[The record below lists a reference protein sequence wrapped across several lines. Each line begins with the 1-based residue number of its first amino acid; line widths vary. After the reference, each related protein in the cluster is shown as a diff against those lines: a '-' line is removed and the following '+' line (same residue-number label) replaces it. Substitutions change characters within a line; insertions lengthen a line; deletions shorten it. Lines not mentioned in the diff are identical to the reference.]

1 MKDPDQSPTSDAER
15 PIAHVLLLGTD
26 PTWVQALQTALD
38 HPWPTRLQ
46 TLRASSLGEAE
57 KALGET
63 EIDLVVVAPDAHG
76 QSLDDT
82 VVRLRSL
89 AAAPPILVVSDNL
102 GQTAAAFQSSAV
114 FHLSADGLG
123 NGVLTGYAQCAVQQA
138 RNRRQLAETHDR
150 LERVVAERAGAIH
163 EQARVQQALERSEK
177 RFRDLVETTSDWIW
191 EVDATGVYSY
201 ASPKVTE
208 LLGFAP
214 EEIVGKTPFDF
225 MPPEEAERV
234 APLFHDAVQA
244 RQPFSELE
252 NVNLRRNG
260 TPVVL
265 ETSGVPILDDSGNL
279 VGYRGIDR
287 DISQRK
293 RNEDELHAYRTQLE
307 AMVERR
313 GAELVETNRRL
324 QQSEQLRDAVL
335 ERLPACIS
343 YVDADQ
349 RYRYNNRRYEDWFG
363 VSPQELNGRRI
374 RDLLGEATYAGIRPY
389 IERALAG
396 EEMDYEGQIDLP
408 NAGRRWVRA
417 IYVPDHNAQGGV
429 DGYYAIVIDISERKQ
444 AEEIKRR
451 HMAELAHAYRLAT
464 AGELATELAHELN
477 QPLTTINNYSEACLR
492 MLTTGE
498 INRTEVYDILER
510 ISQQAHW
517 AADVVRRLRQ
527 FVGPREP
534 QFATYDVARLVT
546 EVMQLA
552 EADARAQ
559 DTPITLDVEQGL
571 PKVRVDAIL
580 IQQVVLNLVRNA
592 LDAMQPCPPDQRHL
606 TLTAR
611 RMAANQVQFSVRDTG
626 PGVPPSLAEH
636 LFEPFHS
643 TKKDGMGMG
652 LAISRSIVEAHGG
665 KLDMTSNDDKG
676 TTFSF
681 FLHAAEPEQEQ

>member
-1 MKDPDQSPTSDAER
+1 MNDPDQPPTNDAER
-15 PIAHVLLLGTD
+15 PVACVLLLGTD
-26 PTWVQALQTALD
+26 PTWVQTLRADLD

-46 TLRASSLGEAE
+46 TLRASSLGEAA

-82 VVRLRSL
+82 VARLRSV
-89 AAAPPILVVSDNL
+89 AAAPPILVVREDP
-102 GQTAAAFQSSAV
+102 GQTAVAAQSSAV

-123 NGVLTGYAQCAVQQA
+123 NGVLTGYAHCAIQQA
-138 RNRRQLAETHDR
+138 RNQRQLAETHSR

-163 EQARVQQALERSEK
+163 ERARAQEALERSEK

-191 EVDATGVYSY
+191 EVDATGVYTY

-208 LLGFAP
+208 LLGYAP
-214 EEIVGKTPFDF
+214 EEVVGKTPFDF

-234 APLFHDAVQA
+234 AALFRDVVQA
-244 RQPFSELE
+244 RRPFSELE
-252 NVNLRRNG
+252 NLNLRRDG

-265 ETSGVPILDDSGNL
+265 ETSGIPILDDDGNL
-279 VGYRGIDR
+279 AGYRGIDR

-293 RNEDELHAYRTQLE
+293 RNEDELHAYHTQLE
-307 AMVERR
+307 AMAERR
-313 GAELVETNRRL
+313 SAELMETNRRL

-335 ERLPACIS
+335 ERLPVCIS

-363 VSPQELNGRRI
+363 VSTQELNGQRI
-374 RDLLGEATYAGIRPY
+374 RDLLGEATYAGVRPY
-389 IERALAG
+389 VERALAG

-408 NAGRRWVRA
+408 VAGRRWVRA
-417 IYVPDHNAQGGV
+417 IYVPDHDAQGGV
-429 DGYYAIVIDISERKQ
+429 IGYYAIVMDISQRKQ
-444 AEEIKRR
+444 AEEITRR

-498 INRTEVYDILER
+498 MNRTELYDILER

-517 AADVVRRLRQ
+517 AADVIRRLRQ

-534 QFATYDVARLVT
+534 QFAAYDVARLVA
-546 EVMQLA
+546 EVMQLV

-559 DTPITLDVEQGL
+559 DTSITQDVAQGL

-580 IQQVVLNLVRNA
+580 IEQVILNLVRNA
-592 LDAMQPCPPDQRHL
+592 LDAMQPYPPEQRHL
-606 TLTAR
+606 ALTAR
-611 RMAANQVQFSVRDTG
+611 HMTGNQVQFSVRDTG
-626 PGVPPSLAEH
+626 PGVPPAVAEH

-643 TKKDGMGMG
+643 TKQDGMGMG
-652 LAISRSIVEAHGG
+652 LAISRSIVEAHDG

-681 FLHAAEPEQEQ
+681 FLRAAEP